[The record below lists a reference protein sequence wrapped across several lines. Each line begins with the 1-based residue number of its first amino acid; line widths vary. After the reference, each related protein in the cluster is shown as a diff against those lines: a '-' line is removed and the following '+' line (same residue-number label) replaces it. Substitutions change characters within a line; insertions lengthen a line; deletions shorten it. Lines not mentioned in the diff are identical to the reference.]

1 METQVSVSQSLF
13 QVYYLGST
21 EVDRRCSAAVLPWII
36 EEMKLKLDTAQ
47 DMKLVWITLGELG
60 RYWCHNLCVYVCVC
74 VRGSSLHNMY
84 SHLMN
89 II

>member
-1 METQVSVSQSLF
+1 MESQVSVSQSLF

-47 DMKLVWITLGELG
+47 DMKLVWITLGELE
-60 RYWCHNLCVYVCVC
+60 RYWYHNLYVCMC
-74 VRGSSLHNMY
+74 LCER
-84 SHLMN
+84 
-89 II
+89 